1 MGLYR
6 AGIGYIL
13 CVKRMGMDDSRLLAI
28 IKGAKPILG
37 ANTLVASVGFP
48 FALFWYLA
56 PSGIGAGKERIS

>member
-1 MGLYR
+1 
-6 AGIGYIL
+6 
-13 CVKRMGMDDSRLLAI
+13 MDDSRLLAI

-56 PSGIGAGKERIS
+56 PSGIGAGKEIIS